1 MSQYHVDPERV
12 YLVGHSNGAFM
23 SHRLACDLAPR
34 IAAIVAL
41 AGDDWKDQTKCQP
54 SEPVSILQ
62 VHGDLDLVIQ
72 YGGGTAFPG
81 AGEYP
86 AARDSIGGWGRIDG
100 CKGDL
105 IDTGL
110 NLDLDFLISGAETKV
125 ESFTGCPK
133 GIDVQLWTMQG
144 DGHIPAL
151 QSTWS
156 DYIYT
161 FLRSHPKR

>member
-1 MSQYHVDPERV
+1 SVMSRYHVDPARV

-41 AGDDWKDQTKCQP
+41 AGDDWKDISQCKP

-86 AARDSIGGWGRIDG
+86 AARDSVDGWAKLDG
-100 CKGDL
+100 C
-105 IDTGL
+105 TGVFEQTGSM
-110 NLDLDFLISGAETKV
+110 LDLDVLIPGNETKV
-125 ESFTGCPK
+125 EAWTNCPR

-144 DGHIPAL
+144 DGHIPVLSSNWA
-151 QSTWS
+151 
-156 DYIYT
+156 DYIY
-161 FLRSHPKR
+161 